1 MIHVAVADDY
11 APIRSALR
19 RFFEFEP
26 GFRWAGEAANAE
38 EAIRLVMTHHVDILI
53 LDLGMPGAGGLDA
66 LPRLRAAA
74 PHLRVV
80 VLSAYSAS
88 AYARKAIAL
97 GASNYLEKPTD
108 LDLLAATVRLA
119 MTENPAAVTGK
130 IARRD

>member
-11 APIRSALR
+11 ALIRSALR

-26 GFRWAGEAANAE
+26 GFSWAGEARDGEDALQ
-38 EAIRLVMTHHVDILI
+38 LVTRHVDVLI

-74 PHLRVV
+74 PHLKVV
-80 VLSAYSAS
+80 ILSAYPAS

-97 GASNYLEKPTD
+97 GASNYLEKSSD
-108 LDLLAATVRLA
+108 LDLIAATVRTA
-119 MTENPAAVTGK
+119 MTEDPPHVTGT
-130 IARRD
+130 IARGD

>member
-19 RFFEFEP
+19 RFFEYEP
-26 GFRWAGEAANAE
+26 GFSWAGQAANAE
-38 EAIRLVMTHHVDILI
+38 EAIQLVMTHHVDVLI

-80 VLSAYSAS
+80 VLSAYPAS
-88 AYARKAIAL
+88 AYARKAVSL
-97 GASNYLEKPTD
+97 GASNYLEKPSD
-108 LDLLAATVRLA
+108 LDLVAATVRTA
-119 MTENPAAVTGK
+119 MDEPVPIAA
-130 IARRD
+130 ART

>member
-11 APIRSALR
+11 ALIRSALR

-26 GFRWAGEAANAE
+26 GLQWAGDAADAE
-38 EAIRLVMTHHVDILI
+38 EAIRLVMTHHVDVLI
-53 LDLGMPGAGGLDA
+53 LDLGMPGAGGLEA

-80 VLSAYSAS
+80 VLSAHPAS

-97 GASNYLEKPTD
+97 GASNYLEKPTE

-119 MTENPAAVTGK
+119 MDQPVPSC
-130 IARRD
+130 RRLNLG